1 MYPQINLKSY
11 KSLKSGEYI
20 VDILVVGGGG
30 REHAICWKLA
40 QSKLVGKIYC
50 APGNVGIANIAECV
64 DINVNEIE
72 KLADFAKKN
81 KIGLTVVGPEAP
93 LCDGIVDLFRKEG
106 LPIFGPDK
114 AAARLEGSKSY
125 SKMFMVKHKIPTSS
139 SRVFTGLAEALD
151 YLKFRFESRIPGIV
165 IKADGLAAG
174 KGVILA
180 YNEKDAAEA
189 VKLCF
194 GGAFGDAGKKV
205 LVEDLLVGEEASIL
219 ALTDGKAIVPL
230 VTSQDHKRVGD
241 GDTGPNTGGMGAYS
255 PAPVVTDALLKEIDE
270 KILQRFLKGIQEDK
284 LYYRGIIYAGVMLT
298 ADGPK
303 VLEFNVRFGDPET
316 QAVLMRLKSDLADVM
331 LKTAEGRLGSVSLEW
346 TKEPAVCVVMASGG
360 YPDSYKKGYEISGF
374 EEAEENGAVVF
385 HAGTSLVDGKIV
397 NTGGRVLGVTAKGKD
412 IKTAIANAYE
422 AVGNLYWCDC
432 YFRNDIGR
440 KALLRS

>member
-1 MYPQINLKSY
+1 MN
-11 KSLKSGEYI
+11 
-20 VDILVVGGGG
+20 ILVVGSGG

-40 QSKLVGKIYC
+40 QSKIVDKIFC
-50 APGNVGIANIAECV
+50 APGNAGIANVAECL
-64 DINVNEIE
+64 DINIDEIDR
-72 KLADFAKKN
+72 LANFAKDN

-93 LCDGIVDLFRKEG
+93 LCDGIVDVFRKQN

-114 AAARLEGSKSY
+114 ASARLEGSKAY
-125 SKMFMVKHKIPTSS
+125 SKMFMIKHKIPTSL
-139 SRVFTGLAEALD
+139 SRAFTGQEEAAD
-151 YLKFRFESRIPGIV
+151 YVKLRFESRIPGIV

-180 YNEKDAAEA
+180 YNEKDAVDA

-194 GGAFGDAGKKV
+194 KGAFGDAGKKI
-205 LVEDLLVGEEASIL
+205 LVEELLVGEEASIL
-219 ALTDGKAIVPL
+219 ALIDGNVIIPL
-230 VTSQDHKRVGD
+230 ATSQDHKRVGD

-255 PAPVVTDALLKEIDE
+255 PAPVVTDAVFKEINE
-270 KILQRFLKGIQEDK
+270 KVLQRFLKGIQTEK

-331 LKTAEGRLGSVSLEW
+331 LRTAEGRLYTVNLEW
-346 TKEPAVCVVMASGG
+346 TDEPAVCVVMASGG
-360 YPDSYKKGYEISGF
+360 YPDAYKKGYEINGF
-374 EEAEENGAVVF
+374 EDAEENGAVVF

-422 AVGNLYWCDC
+422 AVKNIYWCDC
-432 YFRNDIGR
+432 FFRNDIGR
-440 KALLRS
+440 KALLRK

>member
-1 MYPQINLKSY
+1 MN
-11 KSLKSGEYI
+11 
-20 VDILVVGGGG
+20 ILVVGGGG

-40 QSKLVGKIYC
+40 QSRLVGKIYC
-50 APGNVGIANIAECV
+50 APGNPGIANVAECV
-64 DINVNEIE
+64 DMNINEID
-72 KLADFAKKN
+72 KLADFAKAN
-81 KIGLTVVGPEAP
+81 SIGLTVVGPEAP
-93 LCDGIVDLFRKEG
+93 LCDGIVDVFKKRNLM
-106 LPIFGPDK
+106 IFGPDK
-114 AAARLEGSKSY
+114 ASARLEGSKAY

-139 SRVFTGLAEALD
+139 SRAFTGQEEAMD
-151 YLKFRFESRIPGIV
+151 YVKYRFESRIPGIV

-180 YNEKDAAEA
+180 YNEKDAIEA
-189 VKLCF
+189 VNLCF
-194 GGAFGDAGKKV
+194 NGAFGEAGKKV
-205 LVEDLLVGEEASIL
+205 LVEELLVGEEASIL
-219 ALTDGKAIVPL
+219 AFTDGNVIFPM
-230 VTSQDHKRVGD
+230 VTSQDHKRVGE

-270 KILQRFLKGIQEDK
+270 KILQRFLKGIQTEK

-298 ADGPK
+298 SDGPK

-331 LKTAEGRLGSVSLEW
+331 LKTAEGRLCSVSLDW
-346 TKEPAVCVVMASGG
+346 SDEPAVCVVMASGG
-360 YPDSYKKGYEISGF
+360 YPDSYKKGYEINGF
-374 EEAEENGAVVF
+374 EDAEENGALVF

-422 AVGNLYWCDC
+422 AVGNIFWCSC
-432 YFRNDIGR
+432 FFRNDIGR
-440 KALLRS
+440 KALLRK